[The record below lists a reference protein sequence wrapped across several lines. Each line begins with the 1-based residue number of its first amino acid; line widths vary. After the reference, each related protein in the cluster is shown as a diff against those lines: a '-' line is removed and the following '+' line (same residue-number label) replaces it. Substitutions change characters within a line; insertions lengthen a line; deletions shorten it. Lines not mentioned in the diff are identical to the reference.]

1 MKSPWTPPGSLGSS
15 NRGDGFGL
23 QLYES
28 PSHPPVQT
36 QQQIAI
42 LDKNIADDEQ
52 HQLQQHHSSLA
63 DSRYV
68 AGNQFYNHEMYG
80 SLRAGGTVHF
90 YSKECLGLVAAVFS
104 SAFSFQSL
112 QGVLRPLMSS
122 KLNLTKQENVAVQRL
137 IELPMALSFFVG
149 LLSDCYPIM
158 GLRRKA
164 YMIIGMLLNAACV
177 LSMAGISAHF
187 EAQTTKERDPRLVTL
202 VIVMSAFASLGC
214 IITYMCVHTRVIE
227 LSQREALRDR
237 GSIQVSYLVF
247 RRLTSLVTASF
258 SYLTLGSGAAGTEP
272 TLLLS
277 NATLLLAV
285 VSLLPLPIILRYWK
299 EEQYSLPVPMKIRGQ
314 IFWKIMQ
321 QRAVWGILAF
331 ISFYALFLAVK
342 FSDSANVVRGWAKG
356 AANDNSLLLKTIQ
369 DVIMLLTILAW
380 RVFFMN
386 RSWRAFFCW
395 APFFQIVPQL
405 LASALVTFDAVRDRY
420 LYRTVMSVSFIGD
433 GITTLNNVAPLV
445 EIIQEGSEG
454 ATVGLVLSLQRLIG
468 VFVSTNAQGLFR
480 GDNFYTPADVKLDS
494 ASIRLNVFWS
504 LVLNYGINV
513 IALVGLIWLPAQ
525 KLDAQQLRMYG
536 GFTKGASAA
545 IILFAAVLFSYSAVI
560 NVMSFVPG
568 LSCSQIA
575 GGEGCGSD

>member
-1 MKSPWTPPGSLGSS
+1 M
-15 NRGDGFGL
+15 

-28 PSHPPVQT
+28 PMQAQSGLNT
-36 QQQIAI
+36 SNNNQQQHVAM
-42 LDKNIADDEQ
+42 LDKTMDDAP
-52 HQLQQHHSSLA
+52 LDLS
-63 DSRYV
+63 DTRYV

-80 SLRAGGTVHF
+80 SLRAGGEVKF
-90 YSKECLGLVAAVFS
+90 YSMECIGLVAAVFS

-164 YMIIGMLLNAACV
+164 YMIIGMLINAACV
-177 LSMAGISAHF
+177 LAMAGISAHF
-187 EAQTTKERDPRLVTL
+187 ESQTTDDRDKSLVTL
-202 VIVMSAFASLGC
+202 MIVMSAFASVGC

-227 LSQREALRDR
+227 LSQRESLRNR

-247 RRLTSLVTASF
+247 RRLTSLVTASY
-258 SYLTLGSGAAGTEP
+258 SYLTLGSGASGTEP
-272 TLLLS
+272 NMKLS
-277 NATLLLAV
+277 NATLLLAGM
-285 VSLLPLPIILRYWK
+285 SLLPLPVIIRYWK
-299 EEQYSLPVPMKIRGQ
+299 EEHYSLPNTMKVRAQ

-342 FSDSANVVRGWAKG
+342 FADSANAVRSWAKG
-356 AANDNSLLLKTIQ
+356 AADDNTLLLKTIQ
-369 DVIMLLTILAW
+369 DVTMLLTILAW
-380 RVFFMN
+380 RYFFMN
-386 RSWRAFFCW
+386 KSWRAFFCW
-395 APFFQIVPQL
+395 APFLQVVPQL
-405 LASALVTFDAVRDRY
+405 LASALVSFDVMRDRY
-420 LYRTVMSVSFIGD
+420 GYRTIMSVSYIAD

-480 GDNFYTPADVKLDS
+480 GDQYYTPSEVKLDT
-494 ASIRLNVFWS
+494 ANVRLNVFWS
-504 LVLNYGINV
+504 LVLNYGINI

-525 KLDAQQLRMYG
+525 KLDAQQQRMYG

-545 IILFAAVLFSYSAVI
+545 IIVFAVVLFWYSTVI

-568 LSCSQIA
+568 LSCYLIA
-575 GGEGCGSD
+575 GGEGCDKE

>member
-1 MKSPWTPPGSLGSS
+1 MKSPWSPPPRGSRSTSTAKENGY
-15 NRGDGFGL
+15 GGM

-28 PSHPPVQT
+28 PPLGASGGPPPAVV
-36 QQQIAI
+36 
-42 LDKNIADDEQ
+42 L
-52 HQLQQHHSSLA
+52 SGSV
-63 DSRYV
+63 SRYV

-80 SLRAGGTVHF
+80 SLRTGGEVRF
-90 YSKECLGLVAAVFS
+90 YSMECIGLVAAVFS

-164 YMIIGMLLNAACV
+164 YMVIGMLLNASCV
-177 LSMAGISAHF
+177 LAMAGISAHF
-187 EAQTTKERDPRLVTL
+187 ESQEANNETQDQRLVTL
-202 VIVMSAFASLGC
+202 LIVLSAFASVGC
-214 IITYMCVHTRVIE
+214 IITYLCVHTRVIE
-227 LSQREALRDR
+227 LSQRESLRNR

-247 RRLTSLVTASF
+247 RRLTSLVTASY
-258 SYLTLGSGAAGTEP
+258 SYLTLGSGAAGSEP
-272 TLLLS
+272 NMKLS
-277 NATLLLAV
+277 NATLLLAC
-285 VSLLPLPIILRYWK
+285 VSLVPLPVILKYWQ
-299 EEQYSLPVPMKIRGQ
+299 EEHYSLPNTMKVRAQ

-342 FSDSANVVRGWAKG
+342 FADSANAVRSWATG
-356 AANDNSLLLKTIQ
+356 AANDNTLLLKTIQ
-369 DVIMLLTILAW
+369 DVTMLLTILAW
-380 RVFFMN
+380 RYFFMN
-386 RSWRAFFCW
+386 KSWRAFFCW
-395 APFFQIVPQL
+395 APFLQVTPQL
-405 LASALVTFDAVRDRY
+405 LASALVSFDVVRDRY
-420 LYRTVMSVSFIGD
+420 AYRAIMSVSFIAD

-480 GDNFYTPADVKLDS
+480 GDQYYTPSEVKLDTHNV
-494 ASIRLNVFWS
+494 RVNVFWS
-504 LVLNYGINV
+504 LVLNYGINL
-513 IALVGLIWLPAQ
+513 IALVGLLWLPAQ
-525 KLDAQQLRMYG
+525 KLDAQQQRMYG

-545 IILFAAVLFSYSAVI
+545 IIVFAVVLFSYSAVI

-568 LSCSQIA
+568 LSCYPIA
-575 GGEGCGSD
+575 GGEGCGR